1 MYVCDSTVC
10 NVSQQSVR
18 TVYQIDIVP
27 TVSLLLGI
35 PIPFSNLGM
44 FIPEVFLPQEPD
56 LTTQHTGDPT
66 ATGPTDSSSGL
77 RGSSQGNSGSNDT
90 SDGSTDTSDGSSDTS
105 DSFRGST
112 DTSDGLRGST
122 DTSDGSTDTS
132 DGLRG
137 STDGFSGRVTLQFLG
152 QLQANAEQMQTY
164 LKTYIK
170 LSDDFPSDVYI
181 NLQNKLS
188 RALKLH
194 AEIKTTPDPSQ
205 EKLTRS
211 AREYVEY
218 MRAVKSM
225 CHNVWAKF
233 DNFHINQGVALF
245 SMTVLLALLSL
256 YDVEFSVSVLCRS
269 LRIAFFVGVPIS
281 LLCLVV
287 SPLPLEVGVGSILDV
302 VLSLSFSPLLC
313 FAVTHSLLL
322 GHHVYTDIKERCTF
336 AELSYL
342 SSRLSFTYTFATVVA
357 VVCSVS
363 LVSNSFIIYEG
374 DMTVFFVQSIL
385 ICFLIQRA
393 QSLSKRGVIPHS
405 SDGNN
410 EEMFLE
416 EKSQFSLELILKGS
430 WPLVL
435 AMVVVRLSKV
445 FHDCRDLQVT
455 CESTSF
461 TQAYQGALAVLGG
474 LTSLRLSLSCLG
486 VACVPLAL
494 AAWVWGSGRS
504 RKLGFLELFCVY
516 VGLPLSS
523 LCVCGFWLIQSLPQ
537 PTLDSLPYWQHVLLP
552 RVVYT
557 VSLSTV
563 GVCVLSLF
571 GRNRTV
577 RVSGGDTESEGVT
590 RHTQSRDS
598 MEPKS
603 VSESVSSTVRH
614 RAAGAPTEVGL
625 KETGNSEN
633 SEVFGWN
640 NDQGAHLVGAILLVA
655 VWLPVAMVLN
665 DGVALSAVLLV
676 LQLSLTLSGL
686 LHSQGQCVQYNTAG
700 PVYRIN
706 THPYCT
712 ICIPDVKNIVDFG
725 QVL

>member
-1 MYVCDSTVC
+1 MLHRVC

-27 TVSLLLGI
+27 TVSLLLGM

-44 FIPEVFLPQEPD
+44 IIPEVFLPQQPD

-66 ATGPTDSSSGL
+66 VTGPTDSTSGL

-90 SDGSTDTSDGSSDTS
+90 SDGLRGSNDTSDGL
-105 DSFRGST
+105 RGST

-122 DTSDGSTDTS
+122 DTSDGLRGSTDTS

-281 LLCLVV
+281 LVCLVV
-287 SPLPLEVGVGSILDV
+287 SPLPLEVGVGNVLDV

-322 GHHVYTDIKERCTF
+322 GHHVYTDIKERYTF

-342 SSRLSFTYTFATVVA
+342 SNRLSFTYTFATVVA

-393 QSLSKRGVIPHS
+393 QSLSKRGAPVIPHS

-410 EEMFLE
+410 KEIFLE

-461 TQAYQGALAVLGG
+461 TQAYQGALAALGG
-474 LTSLRLSLSCLG
+474 LASLRLSLSCLG

-494 AAWVWGSGRS
+494 AVWVWGSGRS
-504 RKLGFLELFCVY
+504 RKLVFLELLCVY

-537 PTLDSLPYWQHVLLP
+537 PTLDSLPYWQHILLP

-563 GVCVLSLF
+563 GVCMLFLF

-590 RHTQSRDS
+590 GHTQSRDS
-598 MEPKS
+598 TEPKS

-614 RAAGAPTEVGL
+614 RAAGAPTEVGF
-625 KETGNSEN
+625 KETGNSEK

-686 LHSQGQCVQYNTAG
+686 LHSQGQYNTAG

-712 ICIPDVKNIVDFG
+712 ICISDVKK
-725 QVL
+725 